1 MLIYLARHG
10 QAGGTRYNELTPT
23 GRRQAD
29 LLGKYLAW
37 LGAPFDQSFT
47 GSLDRQRETHA
58 RARAAAG
65 EPSVIAEAEVLAGLD
80 EISPDVWFALAEELR
95 NDGTGFRGDFR
106 AWIESLRK
114 STPVA
119 PHAYERMLET
129 ILQFW
134 IGGKYKTDTIESFE
148 DFRARVLDAWNRV
161 RQSDGERVL
170 CISSGTPIA
179 LIIGDCLKMELRSSL
194 ELLRHIE
201 NTSLSVFQLQKTRL
215 VPVSINSAPHLA
227 FADATTLI

>member
-10 QAGGTRYNELTPT
+10 QAGGARYNELTGV

-29 LLGKYLAW
+29 LLGKYLGW
-37 LGAPFDQSFT
+37 LGSPFDRSFT
-47 GSLDRQRETHA
+47 GSLGRQRETHA

-65 EPSVIAEAEVLAGLD
+65 EPSAIGEAQVLPGLD

-95 NDGTGFRGDFR
+95 NDGTGFRDDFR
-106 AWIESLRK
+106 AWVESLRK

-134 IGGKYKTDTIESFE
+134 IGGHYRTNTVESFE
-148 DFRARVLDAWNRV
+148 DFRERVLEAWAQV
-161 RQSDGERVL
+161 RNAEGERVL

-179 LIIGDCLKMELRSSL
+179 LIIGDCLGMDLRSSL

-201 NTSLSVFQLQKTRL
+201 NTSLSVFQLQKGRL
-215 VPVSINSAPHLA
+215 APVSINSAPHLA
-227 FADATTLI
+227 FADANTLI